1 MIEIDKL
8 SKEEKK
14 ELLSELL
21 NDKDTLEISEAE
33 FQDRIRRVLKRLYD
47 AVENYLKEVDKMRSD
62 ERKNLWTTTHQGW
75 ISQGRAEVCARIKT
89 ILNEIVE
96 KPSLTE
102 EGYEVLNIIKKRKNE
117 IVNNELSNQYRGRRQ
132 DYQRLFRFEGKCADA
147 LENEWIYAFFLG
159 LECKDRVSEE
169 QLKKIKDK
177 EKDIEMELFSGDYD
191 KGRVISEMLWKTYNH
206 DREIID
212 RIKNTLPS
220 KDNPYY
226 DDIMDFLTNHKD

>member
-1 MIEIDKL
+1 MIEINKL

-47 AVENYLKEVDKMRSD
+47 AVEKYLKEVDKMRSD

-102 EGYEVLNIIKKRKNE
+102 EGYEVLNIIKRRKNE
-117 IVNNELSNQYRGRRQ
+117 IINNELSNQYRGRRL
-132 DYQRLFRFEGKCADA
+132 DYQKLFRFEGKCADA
-147 LENEWIYAFFLG
+147 LENEWVYAFLLG

-169 QLKKIKDK
+169 RLKKIKDK
-177 EKDIEMELFSGDYD
+177 EKDIEMELFCGNYD
-191 KGRVISEMLWKTYNH
+191 KGRVISETLYKTYNH
-206 DREIID
+206 DREVLD
-212 RIKNTLPS
+212 RIKNTLPRE
-220 KDNPYY
+220 DNPNY
-226 DDIMDFLTNHKD
+226 DEIMDFLTNHKD

>member
-14 ELLSELL
+14 ELLSQLL

-33 FQDRIRRVLKRLYD
+33 FQDRIRRVLKRLYG
-47 AVENYLKEVDKMRSD
+47 AVEEYIKEVDKMRSD
-62 ERKNLWTTTHQGW
+62 ERKNLWTTAYQSW
-75 ISQGRAEVCARIKT
+75 ISQGRAEACARIKT

-102 EGYEVLNIIKKRKNE
+102 EGYEVLSLIKKKKNE
-117 IVNNELSNQYRGRRQ
+117 IVDNELSNYFRGRRQ

-147 LENEWIYAFFLG
+147 LENEWTKAFLLG

-169 QLKKIKDK
+169 QIKKIKDK
-177 EKDIEMELFSGDYD
+177 EKDIEMELFGGSYD
-191 KGRVISEMLWKTYNH
+191 MNRVTAEILWKISNH
-206 DREIID
+206 DREDID
-212 RIKNTLPS
+212 KIKDILPRE
-220 KDNPYY
+220 DNPYY
-226 DDIMDFLTNHKD
+226 DKIMDFLTNHKD

>member
-102 EGYEVLNIIKKRKNE
+102 EGYEVLNIIRKRKNE
-117 IVNNELSNQYRGRRQ
+117 IINNELSNLYRGRRQ

-206 DREIID
+206 DREVID